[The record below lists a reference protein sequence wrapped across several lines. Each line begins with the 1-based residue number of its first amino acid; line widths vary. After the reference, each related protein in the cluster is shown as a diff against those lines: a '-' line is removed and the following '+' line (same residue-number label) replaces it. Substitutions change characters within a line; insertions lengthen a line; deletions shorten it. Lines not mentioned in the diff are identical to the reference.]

1 MTPSSEHDELPA
13 SVRAAWG
20 LAERPRRGPK
30 PALSLERIVAAAVD
44 VAASEGLAAVSMQRV
59 AAELGSSPMGLY
71 RYVAAKDELLA
82 LMVDAGLGE
91 PPAAPE
97 PGEGW
102 RTGLERWAWAY
113 HDVLLRHSWA
123 LGIPVGPA
131 VTPNLTRWM
140 EHGLR
145 SLAATGLSEG
155 EKLSVLLLL
164 SGYVRNDAAIGVQLA
179 VRPGDPEEGV
189 MPSWGRLLALLIDAE
204 EFPALSA
211 ALASGVFAQDDQP
224 DDEFTF
230 GLERVLDGVEALV
243 RAREARAPG
252 RP

>member
-1 MTPSSEHDELPA
+1 LPA

-30 PALSLERIVAAAVD
+30 PALSLERIVAAAVG

-82 LMVDAGLGE
+82 LMADSALGE
-91 PPAAPE
+91 APAPPA
-97 PGEGW
+97 PGESW
-102 RTGLERWAWAY
+102 RAALERWARA
-113 HDVLLRHSWA
+113 HHTVLLRNPWA
-123 LGIPVGPA
+123 LGIPAGPA
-131 VTPNLTRWM
+131 VTPNLTLWL

-145 SLAATGLSEG
+145 CLAETGLAEP
-155 EKLSVLLLL
+155 EKLSVMLLL
-164 SGYVRNDAAIGVQLA
+164 SGYVRNDAALGAQLA
-179 VRPGDPEEGV
+179 VRPDDPGEGV
-189 MPSWGRLLALLIDAE
+189 MPSWGRALAALTDPE
-204 EFPALSA
+204 SFPALHA
-211 ALASGVFAQDDQP
+211 ALASGVFAQDDDP

-243 RAREARAPG
+243 RARG
-252 RP
+252 